1 MHFIKTLKFP
11 LILVN
16 FGFCDQTFRPNFH
29 CALHQKLKISTM
41 LVEWVEKKKK
51 CWANDA
57 VNSYNT
63 SKCEIFYSFFTN
75 FQCHFCKI
83 KSGRIFARFFFN
95 FQRWLGCEIQQV
107 GTKPRKYSC
116 RIDLRYCYD
125 SNRLK
130 IMAQNL
136 ANFVTWKNSE
146 FSEGLKKVCI
156 CNF

>member
-1 MHFIKTLKFP
+1 MKTRFLICMWWCCITKRFLTIAFHKNTVKFP

-57 VNSYNT
+57 VNNYNT

-75 FQCHFCKI
+75 SQCHFCKV
-83 KSGRIFARFFFN
+83 KSGRILARFFFN
-95 FQRWLGCEIQQV
+95 LQRWLGCEIQQV

-116 RIDLRYCYD
+116 RIDLRYGSKPGKFCH
-125 SNRLK
+125 
-130 IMAQNL
+130 
-136 ANFVTWKNSE
+136 
-146 FSEGLKKVCI
+146 LKK
-156 CNF
+156 